1 MKLST
6 LIIAGLLSVSS
17 FAALAEGGSDR
28 VIERWQNFQLSQ
40 QAAREE
46 AQQKTLTAQAQKIDA
61 SSTESKDA
69 KQRPET

>member
-6 LIIAGLLSVSS
+6 LFIAGLLSVSS

-40 QAAREE
+40 QANREQAE
-46 AQQKTLTAQAQKIDA
+46 QKTLTAQAQKVDA
-61 SSTESKDA
+61 SSSESKDV
-69 KQRPET
+69 KQQPDT